1 MKEIKDKN
9 GLKLNILYP
18 ACGIIICLLTLIPF
32 FVMGDKSII
41 TYNDQLDGELITYIL
56 NAKHLFEH
64 LDAYPELMNGIPAA
78 GMMSPAPAFVLLF
91 KIFTPFT
98 AFMWMLVI
106 TKMSSFLSV
115 YLLTKKV
122 TGKNWIGLITGLA
135 FLMTPYYPVYGLC
148 ISGQAFVWY
157 ALFVFLD
164 KESSKAEIT
173 ASYILTAIY
182 ALTSSLALVGYGIIV
197 SIAVIILICIF
208 KKRDALIK
216 LVCAECMLVLIYA
229 LTNIPLISQLITGSS
244 FVSHKSEI
252 VIAKRSLF
260 DVLKIYLL
268 GGDYYTPV
276 CQKIILVFSLIVI
289 TVCAVLYFTGKK
301 KNNVDET
308 KNESI
313 TIIWKNLMITACFI
327 FSVLVLILL
336 YNIPIVVD
344 IRNNSS
350 GALHDFSFERISWM
364 LPTAWILLLAEGIDL
379 LYVTLVNKYDKKWI
393 KVLISGIGT
402 LICMVIFFVLAYRSD
417 NKTTFMRMIKG
428 SEYKQVSF
436 SQYFSEDLFKQ
447 VDELIGRDKKDYRVI
462 SLGLYPSSAAY
473 NGFYCL
479 DAYSNNYDVNYKHE
493 FRKIMSD
500 ELAKSDY
507 YRAYYDEWG
516 NRCYIYL
523 ASYKTGI
530 NANFYNI
537 VFDNISLDFKAAK
550 DMGAEYV
557 ISASPIVNEEAL
569 GLTLLNDTSITS
581 DDAWYDLYVY
591 KIN

>member
-1 MKEIKDKN
+1 MENAKDKN
-9 GLKLNILYP
+9 GLKLNILYI
-18 ACGIIICLLTLIPF
+18 ACGIILCLLTLIPF
-32 FVMGDKSII
+32 FVMGDESII

-64 LDAYPELMNGIPAA
+64 LNVYPELMNGIPVA

-91 KIFTPFT
+91 KIFTPFK

-106 TKMSSFLSV
+106 TKISAFLSV

-122 TGKNWIGLITGLA
+122 TNKNWIGLIVGLA
-135 FLMTPYYPVYGLC
+135 FMMTPYYPVYGLC

-157 ALFVFLD
+157 AVFVFLD
-164 KESSKAEIT
+164 KESSKAEII
-173 ASYILTAIY
+173 AAYILTAFY
-182 ALTSSLALVGYGIIV
+182 AFTSSLALVGFGIIV
-197 SIAVIILICIF
+197 SIAIVSIICIF

-216 LVCAECMLVLIYA
+216 LLGAEGILILIYA
-229 LTNIPLISQLITGSS
+229 LTNIPLITQLIKGSS

-268 GGDYYTPV
+268 GGDYYTPF
-276 CQKIILVFSLIVI
+276 CQKIILPFALII
-289 TVCAVLYFTGKK
+289 IAICAVLYFARGKK
-301 KNNVDET
+301 ELK
-308 KNESI
+308 ESVESLSAK
-313 TIIWKNLMITACFI
+313 WKNILAVVCFI
-327 FSVLVLILL
+327 AIALVMILL
-336 YNIPIVVD
+336 YNLPFVVD

-350 GALHDFSFERISWM
+350 GVLHDFSFERISWM
-364 LPTAWILLLAEGIDL
+364 LPVAWVLLLAEVIDL
-379 LYVTLVNKYDKKWI
+379 LYVTLVNKSDKKWI
-393 KVLISGIGT
+393 KVFASGIGT
-402 LICMVIFFVLAYRSD
+402 LVCFAIFIVLAYKSD

-447 VDELIGRDKKDYRVI
+447 VDELIGRDKSDYRVI

-493 FRKIMSD
+493 FRQIMSD

-537 VFDNISLDFKAAK
+537 VFDNISLDLSAAK
-550 DMGAEYV
+550 NMGAEYV
-557 ISASPIVNEEAL
+557 ISASPIINEEAL
-569 GLTLLNDTSITS
+569 GLTLLNDTPITS

-591 KIN
+591 YIK

>member
-1 MKEIKDKN
+1 MTETKKE
-9 GLKLNILYP
+9 LKLNILYP
-18 ACGIIICLLTLIPF
+18 ACGIILCLMTLIPF

-64 LDAYPELMNGIPAA
+64 LDVYPELMNGIPVA

-91 KIFTPFT
+91 KIFKPFT

-106 TKMSSFLSV
+106 TKLSAFLSV

-122 TGKNWIGLITGLA
+122 TGKNWIGLITALA
-135 FLMTPYYPVYGLC
+135 FMMTPYYPVYGLC

-157 ALFVFLD
+157 AVCVFLS
-164 KESSKAEIT
+164 KESSKSETIA
-173 ASYILTAIY
+173 AYVLTIIY
-182 ALTSSLALVGYGIIV
+182 AFTSSLALVGFGVIV
-197 SIAVIILICIF
+197 SIAVVSAICIF
-208 KKRDALIK
+208 RNRKALVK
-216 LVCAECMLVLIYA
+216 LVIAEAVLIVSYL
-229 LTNIPLISQLITGSS
+229 LTNIPLVSQLIKGSS

-268 GGDYYTPV
+268 GGDYYTPF
-276 CQKIILVFSLIVI
+276 CQKIILPFALII
-289 TVCAVLYFTGKK
+289 IAICAVLYFARGKK
-301 KNNVDET
+301 ELK
-308 KNESI
+308 ESTDI
-313 TIIWKNLMITACFI
+313 LLAKWKNILAVVCFI
-327 FSVLVLILL
+327 AIALVMILL
-336 YNIPIVVD
+336 YNLPFVVD

-350 GALHDFSFERISWM
+350 GVLHDFSFERISWM
-364 LPTAWILLLAEGIDL
+364 LPVAWVLLLAEVIDL
-379 LYVTLVNKYDKKWI
+379 LYVTLVNKSDKKWI
-393 KVLISGIGT
+393 KVFASGIGT
-402 LICMVIFFVLAYRSD
+402 LVCFAIFIVLAYKSD

-436 SQYFSEDLFKQ
+436 SQYFSKDLFKQ
-447 VDELIGRDKKDYRVI
+447 VDELIGRDKSDYRVI

-493 FRKIMSD
+493 FRQIMSD

-537 VFDNISLDFKAAK
+537 VFDNISLDFSAAK
-550 DMGAEYV
+550 NMGAEYV
-557 ISASPIVNEEAL
+557 ISASPVINEEAL
-569 GLTLLNDTSITS
+569 GLKLLNDTPITS
-581 DDAWYDLYVY
+581 NDAWYDLYVY
-591 KIN
+591 EIN

>member
-1 MKEIKDKN
+1 MTETKKE
-9 GLKLNILYP
+9 LKLNILYP
-18 ACGIIICLLTLIPF
+18 ACGIILCLMTLIPF

-64 LDAYPELMNGIPAA
+64 LDVYPELMNGIPVA

-91 KIFTPFT
+91 KIFKPFT

-106 TKMSSFLSV
+106 TKVSSFLSV

-135 FLMTPYYPVYGLC
+135 FMMTPYYPVYGLC

-157 ALFVFLD
+157 AVCVFLS
-164 KESSKAEIT
+164 KESTKSETIA
-173 ASYILTAIY
+173 AYVLTIIY
-182 ALTSSLALVGYGIIV
+182 ALTSSLALVGFGVIV
-197 SIAVIILICIF
+197 SIAVVSAICIF
-208 KKRDALIK
+208 RNRKALVK
-216 LVCAECMLVLIYA
+216 LVIAEAVLIVSYL
-229 LTNIPLISQLITGSS
+229 LTNIPLVSQLIKGSS

-252 VIAKRSLF
+252 VIAKRNLF
-260 DVLKIYLL
+260 DVIKIYLL

-276 CQKIILVFSLIVI
+276 CQKIILPFALIAI
-289 TVCAVLYFTGKK
+289 TICAIILFVSKK
-301 KNNVDET
+301 KSDE
-308 KNESI
+308 KKE
-313 TIIWKNLMITACFI
+313 WKNILFTVGFIATAM
-327 FSVLVLILL
+327 LLILI
-336 YNIPIVVD
+336 YNLPFVVD
-344 IRNNSS
+344 IRNNST
-350 GALHDFSFERISWM
+350 GVLHDFSFERISWM
-364 LPTAWILLLAEGIDL
+364 LPIAWILFLAEAIDL
-379 LYVTLVNKYDKKWI
+379 LYVSLTQLSDKKWI
-393 KVLISGIGT
+393 KAIVAACATIV
-402 LICMVIFFVLAYRSD
+402 CFAIFVVLAFKSD

-436 SQYFSEDLFKQ
+436 AQYFSEDLFNE
-447 VDELIGRDKKDYRVI
+447 VDKLIGRDKSEYRVI

-500 ELAKSDY
+500 ELSKSDY

-516 NRCYIYL
+516 NRCYVYL

-537 VFDNISLDFKAAK
+537 VFDNISLDFNAAK
-550 DMGAEYV
+550 EMGAEYV
-557 ISASPIVNEEAL
+557 ISASPIINEEAL
-569 GLTLLNDTSITS
+569 GLTLLNDTPITS

-591 KIN
+591 SIN

>member
-1 MKEIKDKN
+1 
-9 GLKLNILYP
+9 
-18 ACGIIICLLTLIPF
+18 
-32 FVMGDKSII
+32 MGDKSII

-64 LDAYPELMNGIPAA
+64 LDVYPELMNGIPVA

-91 KIFTPFT
+91 KIFKPFT

-106 TKMSSFLSV
+106 TEVSSFLSV

-135 FLMTPYYPVYGLC
+135 FMMTPYYPVYGLC

-157 ALFVFLD
+157 AVCVFLS
-164 KESSKAEIT
+164 KESTKSETIA
-173 ASYILTAIY
+173 AYVLTIIY
-182 ALTSSLALVGYGIIV
+182 ALTSSLALVGFGVIV
-197 SIAVIILICIF
+197 SIAVVSAICIF
-208 KKRDALIK
+208 RNRKALVK
-216 LVCAECMLVLIYA
+216 LVIAEAVLIVSY
-229 LTNIPLISQLITGSS
+229 LLINIPLVSQLIKGSS

-252 VIAKRSLF
+252 VIAKRNLF
-260 DVLKIYLL
+260 DVIKIYLL

-276 CQKIILVFSLIVI
+276 CQKIILPFSLIAI
-289 TVCAVLYFTGKK
+289 AICAIILFVSKK
-301 KNNVDET
+301 KSDE
-308 KNESI
+308 KKE
-313 TIIWKNLMITACFI
+313 WKKILFTVGFIATAM
-327 FSVLVLILL
+327 LLILI
-336 YNIPIVVD
+336 YNLPFIVD
-344 IRNNSS
+344 IRNNSI
-350 GALHDFSFERISWM
+350 GVLHDFSFERISWM
-364 LPTAWILLLAEGIDL
+364 LPIAWILLLAEAIDL
-379 LYVTLVNKYDKKWI
+379 LYVSLTQLSDKKWI
-393 KVLISGIGT
+393 KVIVAACATIV
-402 LICMVIFFVLAYRSD
+402 CFAIFAVLAFTSD

-436 SQYFSEDLFKQ
+436 AQYFSEDLFNE
-447 VDELIGRDKKDYRVI
+447 VDKLIGRDKSEYRVI

-500 ELAKSDY
+500 ELSKSDY

-516 NRCYIYL
+516 NRCYVYL

-537 VFDNISLDFKAAK
+537 VFDNISLDFNAAK
-550 DMGAEYV
+550 EMGAEYV
-557 ISASPIVNEEAL
+557 ISASPIINEEAL
-569 GLTLLNDTSITS
+569 GLTLLNDTPITS
-581 DDAWYDLYVY
+581 DDAWYELYVY
-591 KIN
+591 KIDKLYK